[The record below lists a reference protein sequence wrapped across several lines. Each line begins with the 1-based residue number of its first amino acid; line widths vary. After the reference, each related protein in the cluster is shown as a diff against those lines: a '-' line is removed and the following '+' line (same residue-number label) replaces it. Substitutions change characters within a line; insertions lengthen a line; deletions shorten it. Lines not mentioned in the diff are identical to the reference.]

1 MILLW
6 LAIAVLLIP
15 AGWLLLLPLRRARR
29 VHADQQAFEDNDSL
43 GAENVRVY
51 RRRLASLERG
61 HARGELDDTALA
73 EGRVELERSL
83 LEDAESLK
91 RSPLKAA
98 SSGRVLVPVLLVA
111 MVAGSLYWYQRE
123 GASGDLALAQAIAA
137 TPIHDAASFEARIA
151 RLRAEAEA
159 QPDNAKVWMALFP
172 LYRDAGRLDEAMQS
186 LEALITLEGR
196 VPALIAQLAQ
206 LRFFAAQRTLTD
218 EVQALVDEVLAADP
232 RQPTVLGL
240 LGIEAFDHARY
251 PEAIDYWR
259 KAIAGFENP
268 DAAKALREGIKAA
281 RQRMASAGDVDTS
294 VAQANSVAPEQ
305 GAAAAHGERADQDSK
320 EGAARLTL
328 KVSLD
333 PALKAQLAALPVSAE
348 AATLF
353 IVARD
358 GEGKLPPLAVVRTTA
373 DKLPLT
379 LTLSD
384 DNAMA
389 PMARLSMAER
399 VTLVARISA
408 SGQPTAQPGDLE
420 GKLENVIVTRSA
432 DAGDEK
438 GTDASQAPLA
448 LRIDHRITQ

>member
-98 SSGRVLVPVLLVA
+98 SSGRVLVPVLLMA

-123 GASGDLALAQAIAA
+123 GASGDLALAQVIAA

-186 LEALITLEGR
+186 LEALIALEGR

-206 LRFFAAQRTLTD
+206 LKFFAAQRTLTD

-281 RQRMASAGDVDTS
+281 RQRMASGGDVDTS
-294 VAQANSVAPEQ
+294 VALANSVAPEQ
-305 GAAAAHGERADQDSK
+305 GAAAQSTAADQDSK

-333 PALKAQLAALPVSAE
+333 PALEAQLAALPVSAE

-432 DAGDEK
+432 DAGGDK
-438 GTDASQAPLA
+438 GADATQAPLA
-448 LRIDHRITQ
+448 LRIDHRVTQ

>member
-6 LAIAVLLIP
+6 LAIAVLLIS

-91 RSPLKAA
+91 RSPLQAA

-186 LEALITLEGR
+186 LEALIALEGR

-206 LRFFAAQRTLTD
+206 LKFFAAQRTLTD
-218 EVQALVDEVLAADP
+218 EVQTLVDEVLAADP

-281 RQRMASAGDVDTS
+281 RQRMASAGDVDAS
-294 VAQANSVAPEQ
+294 VALANSVAPDQ
-305 GAAAAHGERADQDSK
+305 GAAAQSTAADQDSK

-333 PALKAQLAALPVSAE
+333 PALEAQLAAMPVSAE

-432 DAGDEK
+432 DADDEK
-438 GTDASQAPLA
+438 GTDATQAPLA
-448 LRIDHRITQ
+448 LRIDHRVTQ

>member
-29 VHADQQAFEDNDSL
+29 VHADQQAFEDYDSL

-186 LEALITLEGR
+186 LEALIALEGR

-206 LRFFAAQRTLTD
+206 LKFFAAQRTLTD

-281 RQRMASAGDVDTS
+281 RQRMASAGDVDAS
-294 VAQANSVAPEQ
+294 VALANSVAPDQ
-305 GAAAAHGERADQDSK
+305 GAAADQDSK

-333 PALKAQLAALPVSAE
+333 PALEAQLAAMPVSAE
-348 AATLF
+348 AATLY

-432 DAGDEK
+432 DADDEK
-438 GTDASQAPLA
+438 GTDATQAPLA
-448 LRIDHRITQ
+448 LRIDHRVTQ

>member
-186 LEALITLEGR
+186 LEALIALEGR

-206 LRFFAAQRTLTD
+206 LKFFAAQRTLTD
-218 EVQALVDEVLAADP
+218 EVQTLVDEVLAADP

-281 RQRMASAGDVDTS
+281 RQRMASAGDVDAS
-294 VAQANSVAPEQ
+294 VALANSVAPEQ
-305 GAAAAHGERADQDSK
+305 GSADQSTAADQDSK

-333 PALKAQLAALPVSAE
+333 PALEAQLAALPVSAE

-432 DAGDEK
+432 DADDEK
-438 GTDASQAPLA
+438 DTDASQAPLA
-448 LRIDHRITQ
+448 LRIDHRVTQ

>member
-206 LRFFAAQRTLTD
+206 LKFFAAQRTLTD

-294 VAQANSVAPEQ
+294 VALANSVAPEQ
-305 GAAAAHGERADQDSK
+305 GSAADQDSK

-432 DAGDEK
+432 DADDEK

>member
-6 LAIAVLLIP
+6 LAIAVLLLP

-83 LEDAESLK
+83 LEDAEALR

-98 SSGRVLVPVLLVA
+98 GSGRVLVPVLLVA

-137 TPIHDAASFEARIA
+137 TPIHDAASFNARIA

-186 LEALITLEGR
+186 LEALIALEGR
-196 VPALIAQLAQ
+196 VPALVAQLAQ
-206 LRFFAAQRTLTD
+206 LKFFAAQRTLTD
-218 EVQALVDEVLAADP
+218 EVQGLVDEVLAADP

-240 LGIEAFDHARY
+240 LGIEAFEQARY
-251 PEAIDYWR
+251 PEAIHYWR

-268 DAAKALREGIKAA
+268 DAAKALREGIAAA
-281 RQRMASAGDVDTS
+281 RQRMASAGEVDAS
-294 VAQANSVAPEQ
+294 VALDSPAT
-305 GAAAAHGERADQDSK
+305 AAAQDSQA
-320 EGAARLTL
+320 GTARLTL

-333 PALKAQLAALPVSAE
+333 PALEAQLAAMPVSADE
-348 AATLF
+348 ATLF

-358 GEGKLPPLAVVRTTA
+358 AEGKLPPLAVVRTTA
-373 DKLPLT
+373 DTLPLT
-379 LTLSD
+379 VTLSD
-384 DNAMA
+384 DDAMA

-408 SGQPTAQPGDLE
+408 SGQPAAQSGDLE
-420 GKLENVIVTRSA
+420 GKLENVIVTRSTEA
-432 DAGDEK
+432 DADVSHEAA
-438 GTDASQAPLA
+438 DAPLM
-448 LRIDHRITQ
+448 LRIDHRVAR

>member
-186 LEALITLEGR
+186 LEALIALEGR

-206 LRFFAAQRTLTD
+206 LKFFAAQRTLTD
-218 EVQALVDEVLAADP
+218 EVQTLVDEVLAADP

-240 LGIEAFDHARY
+240 LGIEAFDQARY

-281 RQRMASAGDVDTS
+281 RQRMASAGDVDAS
-294 VAQANSVAPEQ
+294 VALANSVAPDQ
-305 GAAAAHGERADQDSK
+305 GAAADQDSK

-333 PALKAQLAALPVSAE
+333 PTLEAQLAALPVSAE

-432 DAGDEK
+432 DADDEK
-438 GTDASQAPLA
+438 GADASQAPLA

>member
-91 RSPLKAA
+91 RSPLQAA

-186 LEALITLEGR
+186 LEALIALEGR

-206 LRFFAAQRTLTD
+206 LKFFAAQRTLTD

-251 PEAIDYWR
+251 SEAIDYWR

-281 RQRMASAGDVDTS
+281 RQRMASAGDVDAS
-294 VAQANSVAPEQ
+294 VALANSVAPDQ
-305 GAAAAHGERADQDSK
+305 GSAAQSTAADQDSK

-333 PALKAQLAALPVSAE
+333 PALEAQLAALPVSAE

-432 DAGDEK
+432 DDDDEK
-438 GTDASQAPLA
+438 GTDATQAPLA
-448 LRIDHRITQ
+448 LRIDHRVTQ

>member
-186 LEALITLEGR
+186 LEALIALEGR

-206 LRFFAAQRTLTD
+206 LKFFAAQRTLTD

-268 DAAKALREGIKAA
+268 DATKALREGIKAA
-281 RQRMASAGDVDTS
+281 RQRMASAGDVDAS
-294 VAQANSVAPEQ
+294 VALANSVAPDQ
-305 GAAAAHGERADQDSK
+305 GSVAQSTAADQDSK

-333 PALKAQLAALPVSAE
+333 PALEAQLAALPVSAE
-348 AATLF
+348 ATTLF

-358 GEGKLPPLAVVRTTA
+358 TEGKLPPLAVVRTTA

-432 DAGDEK
+432 DADDEK

>member
-186 LEALITLEGR
+186 LEALIALEGR

-206 LRFFAAQRTLTD
+206 LKFFAAQRTLTD
-218 EVQALVDEVLAADP
+218 EVQALVDE
-232 RQPTVLGL
+232 
-240 LGIEAFDHARY
+240 
-251 PEAIDYWR
+251 
-259 KAIAGFENP
+259 
-268 DAAKALREGIKAA
+268 ALRVFYG
-281 RQRMASAGDVDTS
+281 GLF
-294 VAQANSVAPEQ
+294 VAC
-305 GAAAAHGERADQDSK
+305 
-320 EGAARLTL
+320 
-328 KVSLD
+328 
-333 PALKAQLAALPVSAE
+333 
-348 AATLF
+348 
-353 IVARD
+353 
-358 GEGKLPPLAVVRTTA
+358 
-373 DKLPLT
+373 
-379 LTLSD
+379 
-384 DNAMA
+384 
-389 PMARLSMAER
+389 
-399 VTLVARISA
+399 
-408 SGQPTAQPGDLE
+408 
-420 GKLENVIVTRSA
+420 
-432 DAGDEK
+432 
-438 GTDASQAPLA
+438 
-448 LRIDHRITQ
+448 

>member
-6 LAIAVLLIP
+6 LAIAVLLLP

-29 VHADQQAFEDNDSL
+29 VHAAQQAFEDNDSL

-83 LEDAESLK
+83 LEDAEALR

-98 SSGRVLVPVLLVA
+98 GSGRVLVPVLLVA
-111 MVAGSLYWYQRE
+111 MVAGSLFWYQRE

-137 TPIHDAASFEARIA
+137 TPIHDAASFNARIA

-186 LEALITLEGR
+186 LEALIALEGR
-196 VPALIAQLAQ
+196 VPALVAQLAQ
-206 LRFFAAQRTLTD
+206 LKFFAAQRTLTD
-218 EVQALVDEVLAADP
+218 EVQGLVDEVLAADP

-240 LGIEAFDHARY
+240 LGIEAFEQARY

-268 DAAKALREGIKAA
+268 DAAKALREGIAAA
-281 RQRMASAGDVDTS
+281 RQRMASAGEVDAS
-294 VAQANSVAPEQ
+294 VALDSPAT
-305 GAAAAHGERADQDSK
+305 AAAQDSQA
-320 EGAARLTL
+320 GTARLTL

-333 PALKAQLAALPVSAE
+333 PALEAQLAAMPVSADE
-348 AATLF
+348 ATLF

-358 GEGKLPPLAVVRTTA
+358 AEGKLPPLAVVRTTA
-373 DKLPLT
+373 DTLPLT
-379 LTLSD
+379 VTLSD
-384 DNAMA
+384 DDAMA

-408 SGQPTAQPGDLE
+408 SGQPAAQSGDLE
-420 GKLENVIVTRSA
+420 GKLENVIVTRSTEA
-432 DAGDEK
+432 DADVSHEAA
-438 GTDASQAPLA
+438 DAPLM
-448 LRIDHRITQ
+448 LRIDHRVAR

>member
-186 LEALITLEGR
+186 LEALIALEGR

-206 LRFFAAQRTLTD
+206 LKFFAAQRTLTD

-281 RQRMASAGDVDTS
+281 RQRMASAGDVDAS
-294 VAQANSVAPEQ
+294 VALANSVAPDQ
-305 GAAAAHGERADQDSK
+305 GAAADQDSK

-333 PALKAQLAALPVSAE
+333 PALEAQLAALPVSAE

-432 DAGDEK
+432 DADDEK
-438 GTDASQAPLA
+438 GTAATQAPLA

>member
-6 LAIAVLLIP
+6 LAIAVLLLP

-29 VHADQQAFEDNDSL
+29 VHAAQQAFEDNDSL

-83 LEDAESLK
+83 LEDAEALR
-91 RSPLKAA
+91 RSSLKAA
-98 SSGRVLVPVLLVA
+98 GSGRVLVPVLLVA

-137 TPIHDAASFEARIA
+137 TPIHDAASFNARIA

-186 LEALITLEGR
+186 LEALIALEGR
-196 VPALIAQLAQ
+196 VPALVAQLAQ
-206 LRFFAAQRTLTD
+206 LKFFAAQRTLTD
-218 EVQALVDEVLAADP
+218 EVQGLVDEVLAADP

-240 LGIEAFDHARY
+240 LGIEAFEQARY

-268 DAAKALREGIKAA
+268 DAAKALREGIAAA
-281 RQRMASAGDVDTS
+281 RQRMASAGEVDAS
-294 VAQANSVAPEQ
+294 VALDSPAT
-305 GAAAAHGERADQDSK
+305 AAAQDSQA
-320 EGAARLTL
+320 GTARLTL

-333 PALKAQLAALPVSAE
+333 PALEAQLAAMPVSADE
-348 AATLF
+348 ATLF

-358 GEGKLPPLAVVRTTA
+358 AEGKLPPLAVVRTTA
-373 DKLPLT
+373 DTLPLT
-379 LTLSD
+379 VTLSD
-384 DNAMA
+384 DDAMA

-408 SGQPTAQPGDLE
+408 SGQPVAQSGDLE
-420 GKLENVIVTRSA
+420 GKLENVIVTRSTEA
-432 DAGDEK
+432 DADVSHEAA
-438 GTDASQAPLA
+438 DAPLM
-448 LRIDHRITQ
+448 LRIDHRVAR

>member
-206 LRFFAAQRTLTD
+206 LKFFAAQRTLTD

-281 RQRMASAGDVDTS
+281 RQRMASAGDVDAS
-294 VAQANSVAPEQ
+294 VALANSVAPDQ
-305 GAAAAHGERADQDSK
+305 GAAADQDSK

-333 PALKAQLAALPVSAE
+333 PALEAQLAAMPVSAE
-348 AATLF
+348 AATLY

-432 DAGDEK
+432 DADDEK
-438 GTDASQAPLA
+438 GTDATQAPLA
-448 LRIDHRITQ
+448 LRIDHRVTQ

>member
-186 LEALITLEGR
+186 LEALIALEGR

-206 LRFFAAQRTLTD
+206 LKFFAAQRTLTD

-294 VAQANSVAPEQ
+294 VALANSVAPEQ
-305 GAAAAHGERADQDSK
+305 GSAADQDSK

-333 PALKAQLAALPVSAE
+333 PALEAQLAAMPVSAE
-348 AATLF
+348 AATLY

-432 DAGDEK
+432 DADDEK

>member
-6 LAIAVLLIP
+6 LAIAVLLLP

-29 VHADQQAFEDNDSL
+29 VHAAQQAFEDNDSL

-206 LRFFAAQRTLTD
+206 LKFFAAQRTLTD

-294 VAQANSVAPEQ
+294 VALANSVAPEQ
-305 GAAAAHGERADQDSK
+305 GSAADQDSK

-333 PALKAQLAALPVSAE
+333 PALEAQLAAMPVSAE
-348 AATLF
+348 AATLY

-432 DAGDEK
+432 DADDEK
-438 GTDASQAPLA
+438 GTDATQAPLA
-448 LRIDHRITQ
+448 LRIDHRVTQ

>member
-6 LAIAVLLIP
+6 LAIAVLLLP

-29 VHADQQAFEDNDSL
+29 VHAAQQAFEDNDSL

-83 LEDAESLK
+83 LEDAEALR

-98 SSGRVLVPVLLVA
+98 GSGRVLVPVLLVA
-111 MVAGSLYWYQRE
+111 LVAGSLYWYQRE

-137 TPIHDAASFEARIA
+137 TPIHDAASFNARIA

-186 LEALITLEGR
+186 LEALIALEGR
-196 VPALIAQLAQ
+196 VPALVAQLAQ
-206 LRFFAAQRTLTD
+206 LKFFAAQRTLTD
-218 EVQALVDEVLAADP
+218 EVQGLVDEVLAADP

-240 LGIEAFDHARY
+240 LGIEAFEQARY

-268 DAAKALREGIKAA
+268 DAAKALREGIAAA
-281 RQRMASAGDVDTS
+281 RQRMASAGEVDAS
-294 VAQANSVAPEQ
+294 VALDSPAT
-305 GAAAAHGERADQDSK
+305 AAAQDSQA
-320 EGAARLTL
+320 GTARLTL

-333 PALKAQLAALPVSAE
+333 PALEAQLAAMPVSADE
-348 AATLF
+348 ATLF

-358 GEGKLPPLAVVRTTA
+358 AEGKLPPLAVVRTTA
-373 DKLPLT
+373 DTLPLT
-379 LTLSD
+379 VTLSD
-384 DNAMA
+384 DDAMA

-408 SGQPTAQPGDLE
+408 SGQPAAQSGDLE
-420 GKLENVIVTRSA
+420 GKLENVIVTRSTEA
-432 DAGDEK
+432 DADVSHEAA
-438 GTDASQAPLA
+438 DAPLM
-448 LRIDHRITQ
+448 LRIDHRVAR

>member
-29 VHADQQAFEDNDSL
+29 VHADQQAFEDYDSL

-206 LRFFAAQRTLTD
+206 LKFFAAQRTLTD

-294 VAQANSVAPEQ
+294 VALANSVAPEQ
-305 GAAAAHGERADQDSK
+305 GSAADQDSK

-333 PALKAQLAALPVSAE
+333 PALEAQLAAMPVSAE
-348 AATLF
+348 AATLY

-432 DAGDEK
+432 DDEK
-438 GTDASQAPLA
+438 GTDATQAPLA
-448 LRIDHRITQ
+448 LRIDHRVTQ

>member
-186 LEALITLEGR
+186 LEALIALEGR

-206 LRFFAAQRTLTD
+206 LKFFAAQRTLTD

-281 RQRMASAGDVDTS
+281 RQRMASAGDVDAS
-294 VAQANSVAPEQ
+294 VALANSVAPDQ
-305 GAAAAHGERADQDSK
+305 GSVAQSTAADQDSK

-333 PALKAQLAALPVSAE
+333 PALEAQLAALPVSAE
-348 AATLF
+348 ATTLF

-358 GEGKLPPLAVVRTTA
+358 TEGKLPPLAVVRTTA

-432 DAGDEK
+432 DADDEK

>member
-6 LAIAVLLIP
+6 LAIAVLLLP

-29 VHADQQAFEDNDSL
+29 VHAAQQAFEDNDSL

-83 LEDAESLK
+83 LEDAEALR

-98 SSGRVLVPVLLVA
+98 GSGRVLVPVLLVA

-137 TPIHDAASFEARIA
+137 TPIHDAASFNARIA

-186 LEALITLEGR
+186 LEALIALEGR
-196 VPALIAQLAQ
+196 VPALVAQLAQ
-206 LRFFAAQRTLTD
+206 LKFFAAQRTLTD
-218 EVQALVDEVLAADP
+218 EVQGLVDEVLAADP

-240 LGIEAFDHARY
+240 LGIEAFEQARY

-268 DAAKALREGIKAA
+268 DAAKALREGIAAA
-281 RQRMASAGDVDTS
+281 RQRMASAGEVDAS
-294 VAQANSVAPEQ
+294 VALDSPAT
-305 GAAAAHGERADQDSK
+305 AAAAQDSQA
-320 EGAARLTL
+320 GTARLTL

-333 PALKAQLAALPVSAE
+333 PALEAQLAAMPVSADE
-348 AATLF
+348 ATLF

-358 GEGKLPPLAVVRTTA
+358 AEGKLPPLAVVRTTA
-373 DKLPLT
+373 DTLPLT
-379 LTLSD
+379 VTLSD
-384 DNAMA
+384 DDAMA

-408 SGQPTAQPGDLE
+408 SGQPVAQSGTLKASSRMSSLLAAPRPMLMSA
-420 GKLENVIVTRSA
+420 TR
-432 DAGDEK
+432 
-438 GTDASQAPLA
+438 
-448 LRIDHRITQ
+448 LRTHR

>member
-6 LAIAVLLIP
+6 LAIAVLLLP

-29 VHADQQAFEDNDSL
+29 VHAAQQAFEDNDSL

-51 RRRLASLERG
+51 RRRLALLERG

-83 LEDAESLK
+83 LEDAEALR

-98 SSGRVLVPVLLVA
+98 GSGRVLVPVLLVA

-137 TPIHDAASFEARIA
+137 TPIHDAASFNARIA

-186 LEALITLEGR
+186 LEALIALEGR
-196 VPALIAQLAQ
+196 VPALVAQLAQ
-206 LRFFAAQRTLTD
+206 LKFFAAQRTLTD
-218 EVQALVDEVLAADP
+218 EVQGLVDEVLAADP

-240 LGIEAFDHARY
+240 LGIEAFEQARY

-268 DAAKALREGIKAA
+268 DAAKALREGIAAA
-281 RQRMASAGDVDTS
+281 RQRMASAGEVDAS
-294 VAQANSVAPEQ
+294 VALDSPAT
-305 GAAAAHGERADQDSK
+305 AAAQDSQA
-320 EGAARLTL
+320 GTARLTL

-333 PALKAQLAALPVSAE
+333 PALEAQLAAMPVSADE
-348 AATLF
+348 ATLF

-358 GEGKLPPLAVVRTTA
+358 AEGKLPPLAVVRTTA
-373 DKLPLT
+373 DTLPLT
-379 LTLSD
+379 VTLSD
-384 DNAMA
+384 DDAMA

-408 SGQPTAQPGDLE
+408 SGQPAAQSGDLE
-420 GKLENVIVTRSA
+420 GKLENVIVTRSTEA
-432 DAGDEK
+432 DADVSHEAA
-438 GTDASQAPLA
+438 DAPLM
-448 LRIDHRITQ
+448 LRIDHRVAR

>member
-151 RLRAEAEA
+151 RLRAETEA

-186 LEALITLEGR
+186 LEALIALEGR

-206 LRFFAAQRTLTD
+206 LKFFAAQRTLTD

-281 RQRMASAGDVDTS
+281 RQRMASAGDVDAS
-294 VAQANSVAPEQ
+294 VALANSVAPDQ
-305 GAAAAHGERADQDSK
+305 GAAADQDSK

-333 PALKAQLAALPVSAE
+333 PALEAQLAALPVSAE

-432 DAGDEK
+432 DADDEK
-438 GTDASQAPLA
+438 GTAATQAPLA

>member
-6 LAIAVLLIP
+6 LAIAVLLLP

-29 VHADQQAFEDNDSL
+29 VHAAQQAFEDNDSL

-61 HARGELDDTALA
+61 HARGELDDAALA

-83 LEDAESLK
+83 LEDAEALR
-91 RSPLKAA
+91 RSPLTAA
-98 SSGRVLVPVLLVA
+98 GSGRVLVPVLLVA

-137 TPIHDAASFEARIA
+137 TPIHDAASFNARIA

-186 LEALITLEGR
+186 LEALIALEGR
-196 VPALIAQLAQ
+196 VPALVAQLAQ
-206 LRFFAAQRTLTD
+206 LKFFAAQRTLTD
-218 EVQALVDEVLAADP
+218 EVQGLVDEVLAADP

-240 LGIEAFDHARY
+240 LGIEAFEQARY

-268 DAAKALREGIKAA
+268 DAAKALREGIAAA
-281 RQRMASAGDVDTS
+281 RQRMASAGEVDAS
-294 VAQANSVAPEQ
+294 VALDSPATT
-305 GAAAAHGERADQDSK
+305 AAAQDSQA
-320 EGAARLTL
+320 GTARLTL

-333 PALKAQLAALPVSAE
+333 PALEAQLAAMPVSADE
-348 AATLF
+348 ATLF

-358 GEGKLPPLAVVRTTA
+358 AEGKLPPLAVVRTTA
-373 DKLPLT
+373 DTLPLT
-379 LTLSD
+379 VTLSD
-384 DNAMA
+384 DDAMA

-408 SGQPTAQPGDLE
+408 SGQPVAQSGDLE
-420 GKLENVIVTRSA
+420 GKLENVIVTRSTEA
-432 DAGDEK
+432 DADVSHEAA
-438 GTDASQAPLA
+438 DAPLM
-448 LRIDHRITQ
+448 LRIDHRVAR

>member
-29 VHADQQAFEDNDSL
+29 VHADQQAFEDYDSL

-206 LRFFAAQRTLTD
+206 LKFFAAQRTLTD

-281 RQRMASAGDVDTS
+281 RQRMASAGDVDAS
-294 VAQANSVAPEQ
+294 VALANSVAPDQ
-305 GAAAAHGERADQDSK
+305 GAAADQDSK

-333 PALKAQLAALPVSAE
+333 PALEAQLAALPVSAE

-432 DAGDEK
+432 DADDEK
-438 GTDASQAPLA
+438 GTDATQAPLA
-448 LRIDHRITQ
+448 LRIDHRVTQ

>member
-6 LAIAVLLIP
+6 LAIAVLLLP

-29 VHADQQAFEDNDSL
+29 VHAAQQAFEDNDSL

-83 LEDAESLK
+83 LEDAEALR

-98 SSGRVLVPVLLVA
+98 GSGRVLVPVLLVA

-137 TPIHDAASFEARIA
+137 TPIHDAASFNARIA

-186 LEALITLEGR
+186 LEALIALEGR
-196 VPALIAQLAQ
+196 VPALVAQLAQ
-206 LRFFAAQRTLTD
+206 LKFFAAQRTLTD
-218 EVQALVDEVLAADP
+218 EVQGLVDEVLAADP

-240 LGIEAFDHARY
+240 LGIEAFEQARY

-268 DAAKALREGIKAA
+268 DAAKALREGIAAA
-281 RQRMASAGDVDTS
+281 RQRMASAGEVDAS
-294 VAQANSVAPEQ
+294 VALDSPAT
-305 GAAAAHGERADQDSK
+305 AAAQDSQA
-320 EGAARLTL
+320 GTARLTL

-333 PALKAQLAALPVSAE
+333 PALEAQLAAMPVSADE
-348 AATLF
+348 ATLF

-358 GEGKLPPLAVVRTTA
+358 AEGKLPPLAVVRTTA
-373 DKLPLT
+373 DTLPLT
-379 LTLSD
+379 VTLSD
-384 DNAMA
+384 DDAMA
-389 PMARLSMAER
+389 PMARLSMARLSMAER

-408 SGQPTAQPGDLE
+408 SGQPAAQSGDLE
-420 GKLENVIVTRSA
+420 GKLENVIVTRSTEA
-432 DAGDEK
+432 DADVSHEAA
-438 GTDASQAPLA
+438 DAPLM
-448 LRIDHRITQ
+448 LRIDHRVAR

>member
-6 LAIAVLLIP
+6 LAIAVLLLP

-29 VHADQQAFEDNDSL
+29 VHAAQQAFEDNDSL

-83 LEDAESLK
+83 LEDAEALR

-98 SSGRVLVPVLLVA
+98 GSGRVLVPVLLVA

-137 TPIHDAASFEARIA
+137 TPIHDAASFNARIA

-186 LEALITLEGR
+186 LEALIALEGR
-196 VPALIAQLAQ
+196 VPALVAQLAQ
-206 LRFFAAQRTLTD
+206 LKFFAAQRTLTD
-218 EVQALVDEVLAADP
+218 EVQGLVDEVLAADP

-240 LGIEAFDHARY
+240 LGIEAFEQARY

-268 DAAKALREGIKAA
+268 DAAKALREGIAAA
-281 RQRMASAGDVDTS
+281 RQRMASAGEVDAS
-294 VAQANSVAPEQ
+294 VALDSPAT
-305 GAAAAHGERADQDSK
+305 AAAQDSQA
-320 EGAARLTL
+320 GTARLTL

-333 PALKAQLAALPVSAE
+333 PALEAQLAAMPVSADE
-348 AATLF
+348 ATLF

-358 GEGKLPPLAVVRTTA
+358 AEGKLPPLAVVRTTA
-373 DKLPLT
+373 DTLPLT

-384 DNAMA
+384 DDAMA

-408 SGQPTAQPGDLE
+408 SGQPAAQSGDLE
-420 GKLENVIVTRSA
+420 GKLENVIVTRSPEA
-432 DAGDEK
+432 DADVNHEAA
-438 GTDASQAPLA
+438 DAPLM
-448 LRIDHRITQ
+448 LRIDHRVAR

>member
-6 LAIAVLLIP
+6 LAIAVLLLP

-29 VHADQQAFEDNDSL
+29 VHAAQQAFEDNDSL

-83 LEDAESLK
+83 LEDAEALR

-98 SSGRVLVPVLLVA
+98 GSGRVLVPVLLVA

-137 TPIHDAASFEARIA
+137 TPIHDAASFNARIA

-186 LEALITLEGR
+186 LEALIALEGR
-196 VPALIAQLAQ
+196 VPALVAQLAQ
-206 LRFFAAQRTLTD
+206 LKFFAAQRTLTD
-218 EVQALVDEVLAADP
+218 EVQGLVDEVLAADP

-240 LGIEAFDHARY
+240 LGIEAFEQARY

-268 DAAKALREGIKAA
+268 DAAKALREGIAAA
-281 RQRMASAGDVDTS
+281 RQRMASAGEVDAS
-294 VAQANSVAPEQ
+294 VALDSPAT
-305 GAAAAHGERADQDSK
+305 AAAQDSQA
-320 EGAARLTL
+320 GTARLTL

-333 PALKAQLAALPVSAE
+333 PALEAQLAAMPVSADE
-348 AATLF
+348 ATLF

-358 GEGKLPPLAVVRTTA
+358 AEGKLPPLAVVRTTA
-373 DKLPLT
+373 DTLPLT

-384 DNAMA
+384 DDAMA

-408 SGQPTAQPGDLE
+408 SGQPVAQSGDLE
-420 GKLENVIVTRSA
+420 GKLENVIVTRSEDA
-432 DAGDEK
+432 DAETS
-438 GTDASQAPLA
+438 TDAEAAKAPLA
-448 LRIDHRITQ
+448 LRIDHRVAR

>member
-206 LRFFAAQRTLTD
+206 LKFFAAQRTLTD

-294 VAQANSVAPEQ
+294 VALANSVAPEQ
-305 GAAAAHGERADQDSK
+305 GSAADQDSK

-333 PALKAQLAALPVSAE
+333 PALEAQLAAMPVSAE
-348 AATLF
+348 AATLY

-432 DAGDEK
+432 DADDEK
-438 GTDASQAPLA
+438 GTDATQAPLA
-448 LRIDHRITQ
+448 LRIDHRVTQ

>member
-83 LEDAESLK
+83 LEDAEALR

-98 SSGRVLVPVLLVA
+98 SSGRLLVPLLLVV

-123 GASGDLALAQAIAA
+123 GASGDLALTQAIAA
-137 TPIHDAASFEARIA
+137 TPIHDAASFEARLA

-186 LEALITLEGR
+186 LEALIALEGR

-206 LRFFAAQRTLTD
+206 LKFFAAQRTLTD
-218 EVQALVDEVLAADP
+218 EVQGLIDEVLAADP

-281 RQRMASAGDVDTS
+281 RQRMARAGDVDAS
-294 VAQANSVAPEQ
+294 IALAPSAARDNDAADAQ
-305 GAAAAHGERADQDSK
+305 GARTDQDTK

-333 PALKAQLAALPVSAE
+333 PALEAQLAAMPAN
-348 AATLF
+348 AAATTLF

-358 GEGKLPPLAVVRTTA
+358 TEGKLPPLAVVRTTA

-399 VTLVARISA
+399 VDLVARISA
-408 SGQPTAQPGDLE
+408 SGQPAAQPGDLE
-420 GKLENVIVTRSA
+420 GTLENVIVTRSTEA
-432 DAGDEK
+432 DADVSHEAA
-438 GTDASQAPLA
+438 DAPLM
-448 LRIDHRITQ
+448 LRIDHRVTQ

>member
-137 TPIHDAASFEARIA
+137 TPIHDAVSFEARIA

-186 LEALITLEGR
+186 LETLIALEGR

-206 LRFFAAQRTLTD
+206 LKFFAAQRTLTD
-218 EVQALVDEVLAADP
+218 EVQTLVDEVLAADP

-281 RQRMASAGDVDTS
+281 RQRMASAGDVDAS
-294 VAQANSVAPEQ
+294 VALANSVAPDQ
-305 GAAAAHGERADQDSK
+305 GSADQSTAADQDSK

-333 PALKAQLAALPVSAE
+333 PTLKAQLAALPVSAE

-432 DAGDEK
+432 DADDEK
-438 GTDASQAPLA
+438 GTDSSQAPLA

>member
-6 LAIAVLLIP
+6 LAIAVLLLP

-29 VHADQQAFEDNDSL
+29 VHAAQQAFEDNDSL

-83 LEDAESLK
+83 LEDAEALR

-98 SSGRVLVPVLLVA
+98 GSGRVLVPVLLVA

-137 TPIHDAASFEARIA
+137 TPIHDAASFNARIA

-186 LEALITLEGR
+186 LEALIALEGR
-196 VPALIAQLAQ
+196 VPALVAQLAQ
-206 LRFFAAQRTLTD
+206 LKFFAAQRTLTD
-218 EVQALVDEVLAADP
+218 EVQGLVDEVLAADP

-240 LGIEAFDHARY
+240 LGIEAFEQARY

-268 DAAKALREGIKAA
+268 DAAKALREGIAAA
-281 RQRMASAGDVDTS
+281 RQRMASAGEVDAS
-294 VAQANSVAPEQ
+294 VALDSPATT
-305 GAAAAHGERADQDSK
+305 AAAQDSQA
-320 EGAARLTL
+320 GTARLTL

-333 PALKAQLAALPVSAE
+333 PALEAQLAAMPVSADE
-348 AATLF
+348 ATLF

-358 GEGKLPPLAVVRTTA
+358 AEGKLPPLAVVRTTA
-373 DKLPLT
+373 DTLPLT
-379 LTLSD
+379 VTLSD
-384 DNAMA
+384 DDAMA

-408 SGQPTAQPGDLE
+408 SGQPAAQSGDLE

-432 DAGDEK
+432 DADAESS
-438 GTDASQAPLA
+438 TDAEAAKAPLA
-448 LRIDHRITQ
+448 LRIDHRVAR

>member
-6 LAIAVLLIP
+6 LAIAVLLLP

-29 VHADQQAFEDNDSL
+29 VHAAQQAFEDNDSL

-61 HARGELDDTALA
+61 HARGELDDTVLA

-83 LEDAESLK
+83 LEDAEALR

-98 SSGRVLVPVLLVA
+98 GSGRVLVPVLLVA
-111 MVAGSLYWYQRE
+111 MMAGSLYWYQRE

-137 TPIHDAASFEARIA
+137 TPIHDAASFNARIA

-186 LEALITLEGR
+186 LEALIALEGR
-196 VPALIAQLAQ
+196 VPALVAQLAQ
-206 LRFFAAQRTLTD
+206 LKFFAAQRTLTD
-218 EVQALVDEVLAADP
+218 EVQGLVDEVLAADP

-240 LGIEAFDHARY
+240 LGIEAFEQARY

-268 DAAKALREGIKAA
+268 DAAKALREGIAAA
-281 RQRMASAGDVDTS
+281 RQRMASAGEVDAS
-294 VAQANSVAPEQ
+294 VALDSPAT
-305 GAAAAHGERADQDSK
+305 AAAQDSQA
-320 EGAARLTL
+320 GTARLTL

-333 PALKAQLAALPVSAE
+333 PALEAQLAAMPVSADE
-348 AATLF
+348 ATLF

-358 GEGKLPPLAVVRTTA
+358 AEGKLPPLAVVRTTA
-373 DKLPLT
+373 DTLPLT
-379 LTLSD
+379 VTLSD
-384 DNAMA
+384 DDAMA

-408 SGQPTAQPGDLE
+408 SGQPVAQSGDLE
-420 GKLENVIVTRSA
+420 GKLENVIVTRSTEA
-432 DAGDEK
+432 DADVSHEAA
-438 GTDASQAPLA
+438 DAPLM
-448 LRIDHRITQ
+448 LRIDHRVAR

>member
-6 LAIAVLLIP
+6 LAIAVLLLP

-29 VHADQQAFEDNDSL
+29 VHAAQQAFEDNDSL

-83 LEDAESLK
+83 LEDAEALR

-98 SSGRVLVPVLLVA
+98 GSGRVLVPVLLVV

-137 TPIHDAASFEARIA
+137 TPIHDAASFNARIA

-186 LEALITLEGR
+186 LEALIALEGR
-196 VPALIAQLAQ
+196 VPALVAQLAQ
-206 LRFFAAQRTLTD
+206 LKFFAAQRTLTD
-218 EVQALVDEVLAADP
+218 EVQGLVDEVLATDP

-240 LGIEAFDHARY
+240 LGIEAFEQARY

-268 DAAKALREGIKAA
+268 DAAKALREGIAAA
-281 RQRMASAGDVDTS
+281 RQRMASAGEVDAS
-294 VAQANSVAPEQ
+294 VALDSPAT
-305 GAAAAHGERADQDSK
+305 AAAAQDSQA
-320 EGAARLTL
+320 GTARLTL

-333 PALKAQLAALPVSAE
+333 PALEAQLAAMPVSADE
-348 AATLF
+348 ATLF

-358 GEGKLPPLAVVRTTA
+358 AEGKLPPLAVVRTTA
-373 DKLPLT
+373 DTLPLT
-379 LTLSD
+379 VTLSD
-384 DNAMA
+384 DDAMA

-408 SGQPTAQPGDLE
+408 SGQPAAQSGDLE
-420 GKLENVIVTRSA
+420 GKLENVIVTRSTEA
-432 DAGDEK
+432 DADVSHEAA
-438 GTDASQAPLA
+438 DAPLM
-448 LRIDHRITQ
+448 LRIDHRVAR